1 MKGFERCKLTQIYG
15 GFQGA
20 SWPFNRP
27 SFVVEVEAAVSLEM
41 LMNFYHKFNLSITV
55 SSFED
60 LGWLATAS
68 Y

>member
-1 MKGFERCKLTQIYG
+1 LD
-15 GFQGA
+15 
-20 SWPFNRP
+20 
-27 SFVVEVEAAVSLEM
+27 M
-41 LMNFYHKFNLSITV
+41 LMNFYHKFNLSITL